1 MDRQE
6 QQGRV
11 YGTTV
16 AEDWAGAVTQKTKLI
31 SIMDGRREGQTDGP
45 TQQGIASRV
54 RD

>member
-1 MDRQE
+1 MDRQK
-6 QQGRV
+6 QQG
-11 YGTTV
+11 GTTV